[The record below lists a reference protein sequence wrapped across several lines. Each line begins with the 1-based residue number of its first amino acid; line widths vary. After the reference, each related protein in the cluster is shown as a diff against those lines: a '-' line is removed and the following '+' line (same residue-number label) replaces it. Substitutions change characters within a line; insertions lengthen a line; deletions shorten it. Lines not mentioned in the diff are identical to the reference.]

1 MKASVAHKDQRE
13 VSALPRKYIQLRV
26 PTDLL
31 EHIDRALR
39 RRPVPP
45 SRHAWILE
53 AIHEK
58 LHKDKRIA

>member
-1 MKASVAHKDQRE
+1 MRQEKQRDASA
-13 VSALPRKYIQLRV
+13 SRKYIQLRV
-26 PTDLL
+26 SEEFL
-31 EHIDRALR
+31 ECIDQALR

-58 LHKDKRIA
+58 LRKDKRHDKNSM